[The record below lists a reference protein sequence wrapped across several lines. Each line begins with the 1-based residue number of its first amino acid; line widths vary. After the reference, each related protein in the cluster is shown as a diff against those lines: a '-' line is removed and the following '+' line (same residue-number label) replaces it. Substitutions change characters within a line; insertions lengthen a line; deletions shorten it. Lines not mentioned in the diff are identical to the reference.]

1 MNQTDLTRLFDCSAG
16 EVLKLMRLAR
26 GLSQTQLADLV
37 GVRKQTIS
45 NLERGSNRANVS
57 TRRRL
62 EAAMNLHANDLEFL
76 RSTRRR
82 SPIS

>member
-16 EVLKLMRLAR
+16 DVMRLMRLAR
-26 GLSQTQLADLV
+26 GWSQTELADLV

-57 TRRRL
+57 TRLRR
-62 EAAMNLHANDLEFL
+62 EAALNLQAGDLDFL
-76 RSTRRR
+76 RATRRR
-82 SPIS
+82 SPIG

>member
-1 MNQTDLTRLFDCSAG
+1 MTKTDLTRLFDCSAG

-26 GLSQTQLADLV
+26 GWSQTELADLV

-57 TRRRL
+57 TRLRL

-76 RSTRRR
+76 RATRRR

>member
-1 MNQTDLTRLFDCSAG
+1 MNQTDLTRLFDCSTG

-45 NLERGSNRANVS
+45 NLERGANRPNLS
-57 TRRRL
+57 TRKCL
-62 EAAMNLHANDLEFL
+62 EAALKLQAGDLDFL
-76 RSTRRR
+76 QATRRR
-82 SPIS
+82 SPIG